1 MPLILV
7 LIIVFQIISFSGLT
21 DRNKSKNIHSHKN
34 INLEVKNYKKGIT
47 ISDSTQHTDYQ

>member
-34 INLEVKNYKKGIT
+34 INLEVKNHKKGIT